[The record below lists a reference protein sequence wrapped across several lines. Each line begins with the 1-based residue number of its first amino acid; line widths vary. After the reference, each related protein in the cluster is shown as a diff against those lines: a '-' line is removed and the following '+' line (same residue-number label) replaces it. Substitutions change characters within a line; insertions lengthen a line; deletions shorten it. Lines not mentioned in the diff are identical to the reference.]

1 MTHTHVAAVVGDRT
15 LTEAEVEARVATL
28 RSGPLAPRLPRPGT
42 ADARNLRRWVV
53 QVMTYEAVV
62 EEEAAQLNLPR
73 RRPCQ
78 PPCTKGELHLVD
90 ALRMGGV
97 TAAVLTTLPVASAVR
112 ARVTADVAVPESAV
126 RDYYA
131 RNRDLHPGPYEA
143 ARPAIEDELH
153 QAAADRHFTL
163 WLERRHAES
172 VTLMPGFEHP
182 ADPRHADATH
192 RH

>member
-1 MTHTHVAAVVGDRT
+1 MTQTHLAARVGDRT
-15 LTEAEVEARVATL
+15 FTEAEVEARVATL
-28 RSGPLAPRLPRPGT
+28 RRGPLAPRLPRPGT

-62 EEEAAQLNLPR
+62 EEAAATLNLPP
-73 RRPCQ
+73 RP
-78 PPCTKGELHLVD
+78 PRTEHGLSLAD

-97 TAAVLTTLPVASAVR
+97 TAAVLASLPVAPAVR
-112 ARVTADVAVPESAV
+112 AWVTADVAVPEPV
-126 RDYYA
+126 LRDYYA
-131 RNRDLHPGPYEA
+131 RNRDLHPGLYEA
-143 ARPAIEDELH
+143 ERPAIEHELH

-172 VTLMPGFEHP
+172 VTLMPGYEHP

>member
-1 MTHTHVAAVVGDRT
+1 MTAQRVAALVDGQA
-15 LTEAEVEARVATL
+15 LTEDAVEAGVAAL
-28 RSGPLAPRLPRPGT
+28 RRGPLAARLPRAGT

-53 QVMTYEAVV
+53 QVMTYKAVLTN
-62 EEEAAQLNLPR
+62 AAAAR
-73 RRPCQ
+73 DS
-78 PPCTKGELHLVD
+78 ELTFGD

-97 TAAVLTTLPVASAVR
+97 TAAVLASHPAAPAVR
-112 ARVTADVAVPESAV
+112 ERVVADIVVSESAV
-126 RDYYA
+126 RDYYD
-131 RNRDLHPGPYEA
+131 RNRDLYTCAYDEA
-143 ARPAIEDELH
+143 HPAIENELRR
-153 QAAADRHFTL
+153 AAADRRFTL

>member
-1 MTHTHVAAVVGDRT
+1 MTHPHIAARVGDRT
-15 LTEAEVEARVATL
+15 FTEAEVEARVATL
-28 RSGPLAPRLPRPGT
+28 RRGPLAPRLPRPGT

-62 EEEAAQLNLPR
+62 EEEAARLNLP
-73 RRPCQ
+73 PQ
-78 PPCTKGELHLVD
+78 PPQAEAELSLAD

-97 TAAVLTTLPVASAVR
+97 TAAVLTSLPVAPAVR
-112 ARVTADVAVPESAV
+112 ARVTADIAVPEPAV

-131 RNRDLHPGPYEA
+131 RNGDLHPGPYEA
-143 ARPAIEDELH
+143 ERPAIERELH

-172 VTLMPGFEHP
+172 VTLMPGYEHP
-182 ADPRHADATH
+182 ADPHHADATH

>member
-15 LTEAEVEARVATL
+15 LTEAEVEARVAAL

-62 EEEAAQLNLPR
+62 EEEAAKLNLPR
-73 RRPCQ
+73 R
-78 PPCTKGELHLVD
+78 PPPAKGELSLVD

-97 TAAVLTTLPVASAVR
+97 TAAVLTSLPVAFAVR

>member
-1 MTHTHVAAVVGDRT
+1 MTHTHAAAVVGDRT
-15 LTEAEVEARVATL
+15 LTEAEVEARVAAL
-28 RSGPLAPRLPRPGT
+28 RRGPLAPRLPRPGT

-62 EEEAAQLNLPR
+62 EAEAAALNLPS
-73 RRPCQ
+73 RP
-78 PPCTKGELHLVD
+78 PFTRDGLRLVD

-97 TAAVLTTLPVASAVR
+97 TAAVLASLPVAAAVR
-112 ARVTADVAVPESAV
+112 ARVTADVAVPEPAV

-143 ARPAIEDELH
+143 ERPAVEHELH

-172 VTLMPGFEHP
+172 VTLMPGYEHP

>member
-15 LTEAEVEARVATL
+15 LTEAEVEARVAAL

-53 QVMTYEAVV
+53 QVMTHEEVV
-62 EEEAAQLNLPR
+62 EQEAAILDLPL
-73 RRPCQ
+73 Q
-78 PPCTKGELHLVD
+78 PPDTHVELRLTD

-97 TAAVLTTLPVASAVR
+97 TAAVLTSLPVAPAVR
-112 ARVTADVAVPESAV
+112 ARVTADIAVPEPAV

-143 ARPAIEDELH
+143 ERPAIEHELH

-172 VTLMPGFEHP
+172 VTLMPGYEHP

>member
-1 MTHTHVAAVVGDRT
+1 VTRTHVAARVGDRT
-15 LTEAEVEARVATL
+15 FTEAEVETRVERL
-28 RSGPLAPRLPRPGT
+28 RRGPLAPRLPRPGT

-62 EEEAAQLNLPR
+62 EAEAAALNLPP
-73 RRPCQ
+73 RP
-78 PPCTKGELHLVD
+78 PTEGRLSLVD

-97 TAAVLTTLPVASAVR
+97 TAAVLTSLPVAPAVR
-112 ARVTADVAVPESAV
+112 ERVTADVAVPEPAV

-143 ARPAIEDELH
+143 ERPAIEHELH
-153 QAAADRHFTL
+153 RAAADRHFVL

-172 VTLMPGFEHP
+172 VTLMPGYEHP

>member
-1 MTHTHVAAVVGDRT
+1 MTRTHVAARVGDRT
-15 LTEAEVEARVATL
+15 FTEDEVEARVARL
-28 RSGPLAPRLPRPGT
+28 RRGPLAPRLPRPGT

-62 EEEAAQLNLPR
+62 EAEAAKLDLPP
-73 RRPCQ
+73 RP
-78 PPCTKGELHLVD
+78 LHSKDGLSLVE
-90 ALRMGGV
+90 ALGMGGV
-97 TAAVLTTLPVASAVR
+97 TAAVLASLPVAPAVR
-112 ARVTADVAVPESAV
+112 ARVTADVAVPEPAV
-126 RDYYA
+126 RDYYV

-143 ARPAIEDELH
+143 ERPAIEHELH
-153 QAAADRHFTL
+153 RAAADRHFAL

-172 VTLMPGFEHP
+172 VTLMPGYEHP

>member
-1 MTHTHVAAVVGDRT
+1 MTAQRVAALVDGRA
-15 LTEAEVEARVATL
+15 LTEDAVEAGVAAL
-28 RSGPLAPRLPRPGT
+28 RRGPLAARLPRAGT

-53 QVMTYEAVV
+53 QVMTYKAVLTN
-62 EEEAAQLNLPR
+62 AAAALGLDTEPADHDSGL
-73 RRPCQ
+73 
-78 PPCTKGELHLVD
+78 TFGD

-97 TAAVLTTLPVASAVR
+97 TAAVLASHPVAPAVR
-112 ARVTADVAVPESAV
+112 ERVVADIVVSESAV
-126 RDYYA
+126 RDYYD
-131 RNRDLHPGPYEA
+131 RNRDLYSCAYDEA
-143 ARPAIEDELH
+143 HPAIENELRR
-153 QAAADRHFTL
+153 AAADRRFTL